1 MTMMF
6 SNISDGS
13 LTALYED
20 VRTQVTADAIDDRYR
35 LIGERAKDYAEV
47 LRKELVRRGLRF
59 EPIRWH

>member
-1 MTMMF
+1 MMF